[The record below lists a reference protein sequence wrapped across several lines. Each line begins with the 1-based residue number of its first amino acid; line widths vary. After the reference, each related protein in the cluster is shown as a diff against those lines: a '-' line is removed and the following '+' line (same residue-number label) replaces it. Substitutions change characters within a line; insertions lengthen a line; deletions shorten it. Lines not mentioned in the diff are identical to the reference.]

1 VTGEERAVTTA
12 GQVPQCPVLPAG
24 LVVAYARNGLPAAQ
38 AWSAEAH
45 LPACAACRE
54 VLAGCGDA
62 GRLERSRAVVL
73 AAAGQ
78 PEPGLA
84 ARALRRCGVPDHVA
98 VLLAATPSLRRS
110 WLAGVVLVLAV
121 VAGSSQL
128 AASAA
133 FTGGPRQHSWV
144 ILTPFLIITPLLPLA
159 AVAAAFSSRLDPAW
173 RLTSA
178 APVSQLWLL
187 CVRSAAVVAAT
198 LVPVTLAALT
208 LPGAHWLAVA
218 LLLPALAICAAAL
231 ALATVIRAEAAVAAA
246 AAGWTAV
253 VVIAAATAARPAS
266 FLGPAGQLMALTVL
280 AGAAALIAARRNKID
295 YGWTE

>member
-173 RLTSA
+173 RLT
-178 APVSQLWLL
+178 

-295 YGWTE
+295 YGWTG